1 MERKKKKQT
10 SPRIISAIE
19 RRNGINDHHRKAHA
33 RHHLCGFRKEF
44 RLMIGVVC
52 ACVDDVFEDELGI
65 EIIPVVRR
73 EGRGEREGERK
84 VGGR

>member
-1 MERKKKKQT
+1 
-10 SPRIISAIE
+10 
-19 RRNGINDHHRKAHA
+19 
-33 RHHLCGFRKEF
+33 
-44 RLMIGVVC
+44 MIGVVC